1 MNILQNVTIYLN
13 AVVKLNPVIYFIIL
27 PSYKSVLWALYT
39 STVSSLL
46 FE

>member
-13 AVVKLNPVIYFIIL
+13 TVVKLNPVIYFIIL
-27 PSYKSVLWALYT
+27 PFYKSMLWALYT